1 MEENSL
7 SSENPQA
14 PVSSTDNQNLE
25 SKNSAKPAGNKVEA
39 KKCGK
44 LLSKPAKKP
53 LSPSKPSVSVTKNV
67 KKPLSKTEVDTKVI
81 PKTLSNGQTKHE
93 EKPKSSHVVQ
103 KDVITNKATSASS
116 AKKATSGTTVISTSK
131 DSTVAAKV
139 SKASNE
145 VKQNT
150 ISSKKSATTTDGVHA
165 ATKSTPQPSSH
176 SQESKV
182 NNKLSSSSQP
192 KSTKSKPAVE
202 TSKDAKP
209 VASKQIKSTVT
220 VVAKPPPKSTDIKAT
235 SAKPK
240 PPPGK
245 VADKLG
251 SAKVSTASKPSPP
264 VKGIKKVPPK
274 EKASKVLKDDSN
286 KLESKAEIINVV
298 SDNSSVEV
306 SEKHN
311 DFVQVDTVK
320 DSDKSDKVVD
330 ELKPSIL
337 NEVNNLDSPEN
348 EHVEENVH
356 TESVQHIEGVV
367 ESFIENRIHNEIP
380 AVIPLDE
387 TPAIVTSSLTNILTE
402 ECAAEVKESS
412 VSHPPSEEHLD
423 EENEEQIENRK
434 QKFLDVTNPTSCYD
448 EASSKPIFSTSL
460 DEPMDSENKDLEV
473 LQSHIISESSEINE
487 NENWIKRIK
496 DANDHDEQGEPNLMG
511 NTILNPELV
520 DTANLMGNTILNPEL
535 VDTANFQNKTLEINK
550 QELLDYLDQ
559 NDANYNDATNDAN
572 YVLSDKNCEETSEE
586 IYLNVGENEMKSCNN
601 KNLFDDQYGK
611 DECCKDD
618 ICEDNVDDYEGH
630 NDNNNNN
637 LYDSYVDNQDCN
649 AHIVKPESIHHVCID
664 PVGIDA
670 VHESCE
676 DSVDHNN
683 FNNENGSDLY
693 KNSGNVQ
700 ESCKGSVDHNN
711 FNDESGSD
719 LYENSVIVHESFED
733 SVDHNNFNNNENG
746 SDLYENSVNVH
757 ESCEDYANDSCEG
770 SVYVQSSFEDSVQV
784 SCEDYVHNS
793 CEDSCVHDITHNSR
807 KEIHNDLCKDIIDND
822 LCKDIIDNDL
832 CKDNKNSC
840 VGSTYVYD
848 SFKDSDMAHELCEDM
863 LNNDKSSLVL
873 NNLVSSNDDSYEN
886 ASLVEKTEF
895 IEASVLID
903 KDNKVENKNDIQ
915 LTDGSD
921 NPTLENNFKNTFD
934 NVCIRETSLDHF
946 HLGSDELEKRDQN
959 LVSCCDHRYEIEQ
972 ADITSFNKFHY
983 SDTQYLDDNCN
994 ILEKNVT
1001 NEILCDTELCTKER
1015 SEIIFTKEPLE
1026 IYNNFSVVD
1035 TKLCDENQSD
1045 CANNE
1050 DFQPNITSSDE
1061 SLADENSKYA
1071 SVFHFNVNENQFDL
1085 SNPENCLSNEIHD
1098 KIFLETKNDV
1108 FHDYEKQSFEADE
1121 NQLKK
1126 DLSDESE

>member
-7 SSENPQA
+7 SSENSQV

-25 SKNSAKPAGNKVEA
+25 SKNSAKPADKVEA

-44 LLSKPAKKP
+44 LPSKPAKKP
-53 LSPSKPSVSVTKNV
+53 LSPSKPSVSAAKNV

-93 EKPKSSHVVQ
+93 EKPKPSHVVQ
-103 KDVITNKATSASS
+103 KDVIRNKATSVSS
-116 AKKATSGTTVISTSK
+116 AKKTTSVSTVISTSK
-131 DSTVAAKV
+131 DSTVATKV

-150 ISSKKSATTTDGVHA
+150 ISSKKATTTTDGVHA
-165 ATKSTPQPSSH
+165 ATKSTPEPSSH

-182 NNKLSSSSQP
+182 NSNKLSSSLQP
-192 KSTKSKPAVE
+192 KSAKSKPAVE

-220 VVAKPPPKSTDIKAT
+220 VVAKPAPKSTDIKPT

-240 PPPGK
+240 PPGK

-251 SAKVSTASKPSPP
+251 SAKVSTASKPSPS

-274 EKASKVLKDDSN
+274 EKASNVLKDDSN
-286 KLESKAEIINVV
+286 KLESEIKTEIINVV
-298 SDNSSVEV
+298 SDNPLLEV
-306 SEKHN
+306 SEKPN
-311 DFVQVDTVK
+311 DYMQVE
-320 DSDKSDKVVD
+320 SDKVVV

-337 NEVNNLDSPEN
+337 NEVNNLDSVEN
-348 EHVEENVH
+348 EHIEENVH
-356 TESVQHIEGVV
+356 TESEQHTEGVV
-367 ESFIENRIHNEIP
+367 ESFIENHIHHEIP

-387 TPAIVTSSLTNILTE
+387 TPAIVTSSLT
-402 ECAAEVKESS
+402 AEVKESV

-434 QKFLDVTNPTSCYD
+434 QKFLDVTNPTSCFD

-473 LQSHIISESSEINE
+473 LKSHIISESSEIIG

-496 DANDHDEQGEPNLMG
+496 DANDQDEQDE
-511 NTILNPELV
+511 
-520 DTANLMGNTILNPEL
+520 ANLMGNTILNPEL
-535 VDTANFQNKTLEINK
+535 VDLANFQNKTLEINK

-559 NDANYNDATNDAN
+559 NAANHNDATNEAN
-572 YVLSDKNCEETSEE
+572 YILSDKNCEEASEE

-601 KNLFDDQYGK
+601 KNLIDDQYDK
-611 DECCKDD
+611 DECCKDN
-618 ICEDNVDDYEGH
+618 IREDNVDEYEGH

-637 LYDSYVDNQDCN
+637 LYDSYVDNKD
-649 AHIVKPESIHHVCID
+649 AHIMKPEDIHHVCID
-664 PVGIDA
+664 AVN

-683 FNNENGSDLY
+683 FN
-693 KNSGNVQ
+693 
-700 ESCKGSVDHNN
+700 
-711 FNDESGSD
+711 
-719 LYENSVIVHESFED
+719 I
-733 SVDHNNFNNNENG
+733 NENG

-757 ESCEDYANDSCEG
+757 ESCEDSVDHNNFNNNESGSDLYENSVNVHESSEDYANDSCVG
-770 SVYVQSSFEDSVQV
+770 SVYVQNLFEDSVQI

-793 CEDSCVHDITHNSR
+793 CEDSCVHDITHNSS
-807 KEIHNDLCKDIIDND
+807 
-822 LCKDIIDNDL
+822 KDIIDNDL

-840 VGSTYVYD
+840 VGSNYVYD
-848 SFKDSDMAHELCEDM
+848 SFKDSDMVHEICEDM
-863 LNNDKSSLVL
+863 LNSDKSSLVL
-873 NNLVSSNDDSYEN
+873 NSLVSTNDGSYEN

-903 KDNKVENKNDIQ
+903 KDSEVENKNDCQ
-915 LTDGSD
+915 LTDDSD

-934 NVCIRETSLDHF
+934 NVSRREISLDHF

-959 LVSCCDHRYEIEQ
+959 LVSCCDCRDEIEQ
-972 ADITSFNKFHY
+972 VDINSFNKFHY

-994 ILEKNVT
+994 VLEKNVI
-1001 NEILCDTELCTKER
+1001 NEILCDTKLRTKEP

-1026 IYNNFSVVD
+1026 IYNDFSVVD
-1035 TKLCDENQSD
+1035 TRLCDENQSE

-1085 SNPENCLSNEIHD
+1085 SSHENCLSNEIHD
-1098 KIFLETKNDV
+1098 KIFPETKKDV
-1108 FHDYEKQSFEADE
+1108 FHEYEKQSFEADE
-1121 NQLKK
+1121 NQLEK